1 MSHDMIDSKVRV
13 SNLLIAS
20 VASAATVGVW
30 SVILSGVMN

>member
-1 MSHDMIDSKVRV
+1 MSHDKIDSNLRV

-30 SVILSGVMN
+30 SVILSGGMN